1 MYEKITGINPYEEPM
16 RIYPAGHYTM
26 GGLWVDYNLQTTI
39 PGLFAIGES
48 NFSDHG
54 ANRLGAGSLMQC
66 AGDGYSIISYTVS
79 NYLADEIKT
88 ALAPTDSAE
97 FDEAEK
103 EAREKIDKLLAVNGT
118 QPATSFH
125 KRLGKIMW
133 DYCGMKRN
141 EEGLKKALELVSEL
155 ESEFWKEVKVPGT
168 GEELNQEIEKAG
180 RVADFFQL
188 SKLMITDAL
197 DRKESCGAHF
207 REESQSETG
216 EAQRIDEEYAYVA
229 AWEYN
234 GDSQPPHLHKEEL
247 NFENVELKVRS
258 YK

>member
-1 MYEKITGINPYEEPM
+1 
-16 RIYPAGHYTM
+16 
-26 GGLWVDYNLQTTI
+26 
-39 PGLFAIGES
+39 
-48 NFSDHG
+48 
-54 ANRLGAGSLMQC
+54 
-66 AGDGYSIISYTVS
+66 
-79 NYLADEIKT
+79 
-88 ALAPTDSAE
+88 
-97 FDEAEK
+97 
-103 EAREKIDKLLAVNGT
+103 
-118 QPATSFH
+118 
-125 KRLGKIMW
+125 MW

-155 ESEFWKEVKVPGT
+155 ENEFWKEVKVPGT

-188 SKLMITDAL
+188 SRLMITDAL

-234 GDSQPPHLHKEEL
+234 GVSQPPHLHKEEL